1 MNMKNTMIL
10 LLFFLCVLGLIL
22 GVYCAD
28 DAGSDSTPDSDGMI
42 VYEDSDGAL
51 TIIFEENENEGLDD
65 FFT

>member
-28 DAGSDSTPDSDGMI
+28 DAESDSAPDSGQMI
-42 VYEDSDGAL
+42 VYEDSDGVL
-51 TIIFEENENEGLDD
+51 TIIFEESENEGLDD